1 MTSMRSSSSIRARRC
16 LASVLIVTVASLS
29 GTTAAARPERLQQSA
44 PPPPALPSASP
55 KPVPPPSPQTLPG
68 GASQV
73 QETYGDWRVTCVQQ
87 NGQKVCTLAQ
97 QQTDK
102 DSRQLVLGI
111 ELKTTAVDKAEGTM
125 VLPFGLAVDKPIV
138 LQIDEGSSRTTHF
151 RTCVPVGCLVTLAFD
166 PTTISSLKKGT
177 TLNVKATGDGGQ
189 ETVFK
194 ISLKG
199 FAGAF
204 DRTEALTK

>member
-1 MTSMRSSSSIRARRC
+1 MRFRYSIPARRHI
-16 LASVLIVTVASLS
+16 ASGLIAIVSLS
-29 GTTAAARPERLQQSA
+29 GTTAGLRATQQPNALQPPA
-44 PPPPALPSASP
+44 PPPTSP
-55 KPVPPPSPQTLPG
+55 KPAPQTAPQTLPG

-87 NGQKVCTLAQ
+87 NGQKVCTLSQ
-97 QQTDK
+97 QQADK

-111 ELKTTAVDKAEGTM
+111 ELKTTAANKAEGTM

-138 LQIDEGSSRTTHF
+138 LQVDEGASQTVHF
-151 RTCVPVGCLVTLAFD
+151 RTCVPVGCLVALTFD
-166 PTTISSLKKGT
+166 PASISSLKKGT
-177 TLNVKATGDGGQ
+177 TLNVKAAGDGGQ
-189 ETVFK
+189 DAAFK

-199 FAGAF
+199 FADAF

>member
-1 MTSMRSSSSIRARRC
+1 MIRTNSRYAVAVRRHFING
-16 LASVLIVTVASLS
+16 LVAIVAFS
-29 GTTAAARPERLQQSA
+29 GTSVARPQQTAQRPAVPSA
-44 PPPPALPSASP
+44 PST
-55 KPVPPPSPQTLPG
+55 SPQTLPG

-87 NGQKVCTLAQ
+87 NGQKICTLAQ
-97 QQTDK
+97 QQADK

-111 ELKTTAVDKAEGTM
+111 ELKTTAADMAEGTM

-138 LQIDEGSSRTTHF
+138 LQIDEGASQTTHF
-151 RTCVPVGCLVTLAFD
+151 RTCVPVGCLVALAFD
-166 PTTISSLKKGT
+166 AATISSLKRGT
-177 TLNVKATGDGGQ
+177 TLNVKAAGDGGQ

-199 FAGAF
+199 FTGAF

>member
-1 MTSMRSSSSIRARRC
+1 
-16 LASVLIVTVASLS
+16 
-29 GTTAAARPERLQQSA
+29 
-44 PPPPALPSASP
+44 
-55 KPVPPPSPQTLPG
+55 
-68 GASQV
+68 
-73 QETYGDWRVTCVQQ
+73 VTCVQQ

-97 QQTDK
+97 QQADK
-102 DSRQLVLGI
+102 DAVSWCWGSS
-111 ELKTTAVDKAEGTM
+111 LKTTAADKAEGTM

-138 LQIDEGSSRTTHF
+138 LQIDEGASQTTHF
-151 RTCVPVGCLVTLAFD
+151 RTCVPVGCLVALAFD
-166 PTTISSLKKGT
+166 PATVSSLKKGT
-177 TLNVKATGDGGQ
+177 TLNVKAAGDGGQ